1 MLVAKNRVL
10 LSLSNEQKAEIC
22 RYKRDN
28 PKISNVNLAR
38 HFEKKFNL
46 NLNDIKP
53 TTLSGILKKSEN
65 LLNTDFVSKFRI
77 KKAEHPVK
85 YQLFK

>member
-38 HFEKKFNL
+38 HFEKNL
-46 NLNDIKP
+46 I
-53 TTLSGILKKSEN
+53 SI
-65 LLNTDFVSKFRI
+65 
-77 KKAEHPVK
+77 
-85 YQLFK
+85 

>member
-1 MLVAKNRVL
+1 MLPAKNRTL
-10 LSLSNEQKAEIC
+10 LSLTNEQKAEIC

-38 HFEKKFNL
+38 HFEKKFKL

-53 TTLSGILKKSEN
+53 TTLSGILKKSYLYDKTSLERYEHKNN
-65 LLNTDFVSKFRI
+65 L
-77 KKAEHPVK
+77 
-85 YQLFK
+85 